1 MNAPVDRSP
10 SRADDAALDRPVVL
24 ANVSRRQLLLGASAL
39 GGLVLAVGF
48 SSAPR
53 AADAKKYGAD
63 GMPNGWVDDPLA
75 FVSIAE
81 DGTVTIV
88 CHRSEM
94 GQGVRTGMPMI
105 VADELEA
112 DWKRVRVAQAP
123 GDEKRFGNQDT
134 DGSRST
140 RHFFEPMRRC
150 GAAARTM
157 LETAAAERWKVPVS
171 EVEARNHEVVHR
183 PTGRRAGYGSL
194 AKAAAGQP
202 VPARET
208 VRLKDPSKFRYIG
221 KGQLK
226 LVDGRDIVTGRAQ
239 YGIDTRLDGML
250 YAVVARPPVLG
261 GKVASFEAAEALKVP
276 GVVRVVQIESSPPP
290 AHFNPLGG
298 VAVIAR
304 NTWAAMQGRKAL
316 TIMWDDGPNASYDSK
331 AFKATLEEAARK
343 PAKVVRNDGDFD
355 AAAASAARR
364 LEAEYYIPHLAHA
377 TMEPPAA
384 TVRITNGKCE
394 VWGCFQSP
402 QAARDLVAKRLG
414 MSADDVTVHV
424 TLLGGGFGRKS
435 KPDYAIEAAVLSKA
449 MDGKPVKVTW
459 TRDDDLH
466 NSYYHTVSVEHLE
479 AGVDAQGKPVA
490 WLHRSVAPTIISTF
504 DPTAKNEAPLEL
516 GMGVINVPFA
526 IPNVRIENPEAIAHT
541 RIGWFR
547 SVSNIPHA
555 FAVQSFV
562 AELAAAAGRDP
573 KDFLLEVIGPARQVS
588 ADTLGDTWNHGE
600 SPERYPVDTGRLRR
614 VVETVAREAGW
625 GRKLPKGHGLGIAG
639 HYSFVSYVAAVV
651 EVAVD
656 DKGALTIPRVD
667 ITVDC
672 GACVNPDRVRAQ
684 MEGASVMGVAIATL
698 GEISFK
704 GGRVEQDNFNAYE
717 VTRMAGAP
725 REIRVHIIPGDYSK
739 PMGGV
744 GEPGVP
750 PIPPALCNAIF
761 AATGKRIRRLPIR
774 DQLTV

>member
-1 MNAPVDRSP
+1 MS
-10 SRADDAALDRPVVL
+10 ALVV
-24 ANVSRRQLLLGASAL
+24 AKVSRRRFLQGVSAL
-39 GGLVLAVGF
+39 GGLVLAVGYQ
-48 SSAPR
+48 SAAR
-53 AADAKKYGAD
+53 AADPKKYGAD

-123 GDEKRFGNQDT
+123 GDEKKFGNQDT

-157 LETAAAERWKVPVS
+157 LEAAAAARWKVPVG
-171 EVEARNHEVVHR
+171 EVEAKNHEVVHR

-194 AKAAAGQP
+194 AKAAAALP

-208 VRLKDPSKFRYIG
+208 LRLKDPKQFRYIG

-226 LVDGRDIVTGRAQ
+226 LIDGRDIATGKAQ

-250 YAVVARPPVLG
+250 YAVVARPPVYG
-261 GKVASFEAAEALKVP
+261 GKVASFDPAEALKVP
-276 GVVRVVQIESSPPP
+276 GVHRVVQIEASPPP
-290 AHFNPLGG
+290 AHFNPVGG
-298 VAVIAR
+298 VAVLAR
-304 NTWAAMQGRKAL
+304 NTWAAMQGRQAL
-316 TIMWDDGPNASYDSK
+316 KIAWDDGPNASYDSM
-331 AFKATLEEAARK
+331 AFKASLEESARK
-343 PAKVVRNDGDFD
+343 PGKVVRNDGDFD
-355 AAAASAARR
+355 AAVAKATRR
-364 LEAEYYIPHLAHA
+364 LEAEYYVPHLAHA

-384 TVRITNGKCE
+384 TARIRNGKCE

-449 MDGKPVKVTW
+449 VDGKPVKVTW

-504 DPTAKNEAPLEL
+504 DPAAKHQAPFEL
-516 GMGVINVPFA
+516 GLGVINVPFA

-547 SVSNIPHA
+547 AVSNIPHA

-573 KDFLLEVIGPARQVS
+573 KDFLLDVIGPPRQVS
-588 ADTLGDTWNHGE
+588 PEALGDTWNHGE

-614 VVETVAREAGW
+614 VVETVATQAGW
-625 GRKLPKGHGLGIAG
+625 GRRLPKGRGLGIAA
-639 HYSFVSYVAAVV
+639 HYSFVSYIAAVV

-656 DKGALTIPRVD
+656 DQGQVTIPRVD
-667 ITVDC
+667 VAVDC
-672 GACVNPDRVRAQ
+672 GATVNPDRVRSQ
-684 MEGASVMGVAIATL
+684 MEGACVMGVGVATRE
-698 GEISFK
+698 GITFK
-704 GGRVEQDNFNAYE
+704 GGRVEQDNFNGYE
-717 VTRMAGAP
+717 VTRMAEAP

-774 DQLTV
+774 DQLKA

>member
-1 MNAPVDRSP
+1 MSAPVDRM
-10 SRADDAALDRPVVL
+10 VL
-24 ANVSRRQLLLGASAL
+24 ANVSRRHFLQGMSL

-48 SSAPR
+48 RSTAQ
-53 AADAKKYGAD
+53 AADEPKKYGAD
-63 GMPNGWVDDPLA
+63 GMPNGWVDNPLV
-75 FVSIAE
+75 FVAIAE
-81 DGTVTIV
+81 DGRVTIT

-112 DWKRVRVAQAP
+112 DWKRVRVAQAT

-140 RHFFEPMRRC
+140 RHFFEPMRRV
-150 GAAARTM
+150 GAATRTM
-157 LETAAAERWKVPVS
+157 LEAAAAERWKVPVS
-171 EVEARNHEVVHR
+171 EVTARNHEVVHR
-183 PTGRRAGYGSL
+183 PSGRRLGYGAL
-194 AKAAAGQP
+194 AKAAASQP

-208 VRLKDPSKFRYIG
+208 LRLKDPKDFRYIG

-226 LVDGRDIVTGRAQ
+226 LVDALDIATGKAQ

-261 GKVASFEAAEALKVP
+261 GKVARVDDAEALKVS
-276 GVVRVVQIESSPPP
+276 GVVKVVQIENSPAPP
-290 AHFNPLGG
+290 VFNPVGG
-298 VAVIAR
+298 VAVLAR
-304 NTWAAMQGRKAL
+304 NTWAAMQGRRAL
-316 TIMWDDGPNASYDSK
+316 KITWDDGPNASYDSTTYK
-331 AFKATLEEAARK
+331 ASLEAAARK
-343 PAKVVRNDGDFD
+343 PAKVVRNDGDF
-355 AAAASAARR
+355 AAASAAAAKR

-384 TVRITNGKCE
+384 TARITNGKCE

-435 KPDYAIEAAVLSKA
+435 KPDYGIEAAVLSKA
-449 MDGKPVKVTW
+449 VDGKPVKVTW
-459 TRDDDLH
+459 TREDDLH

-504 DPTAKNEAPLEL
+504 NVEAKNEAPFEL

-573 KDFLLEVIGPARQVS
+573 KDFLLEVIGPARVVS
-588 ADTLGDTWNHGE
+588 PEMLGDTWNHGE

-614 VVETVAREAGW
+614 VVETAAREAGW

-639 HYSFVSYVAAVV
+639 HYSFVSYIAAVV

-656 DKGALTIPRVD
+656 DKGAITIPRVD
-667 ITVDC
+667 IAVDC
-672 GACVNPDRVRAQ
+672 GATVNPDRIRAQ
-684 MEGASVMGVAIATL
+684 MEGAAVMGVGIATS
-698 GEISFK
+698 GEISYK
-704 GGRVEQDNFNAYE
+704 GGRVEQNNFDSYE
-717 VTRMAGAP
+717 VTRITGAP
-725 REIRVHIIPGDYSK
+725 RDIRVFIMPGDYSK

-761 AATGKRIRRLPIR
+761 AATGKRIRQLPIR
-774 DQLTV
+774 NQLTV